1 MKKVVCF
8 IPIKDN
14 STRVL
19 KKNLRPFGRKPLFR
33 YVVDTVIKSNK
44 FDEVI
49 VDTDS
54 DEVKEYC
61 RNNSIGIIDRDPE
74 LSKDSAN
81 GNDLLKSWIET
92 KPNYDIYFQIFVT
105 SPFLKVDTI
114 NDCVDFM
121 KKTSEYDSIFTGA
134 EEYTWY
140 WFDNKPI
147 NYEPKV
153 LPRSQDAKPMVRET
167 TSLYGITKE
176 AFLKD
181 TSRVGRNPKI
191 YIVNQI
197 EAVDIDTELDFF
209 IAEQVYWKNNLRR

>member
-1 MKKVVCF
+1 M
-8 IPIKDN
+8 
-14 STRVL
+14 
-19 KKNLRPFGRKPLFR
+19 
-33 YVVDTVIKSNK
+33 
-44 FDEVI
+44 I

>member
-1 MKKVVCF
+1 MSRTACF
-8 IPIKDN
+8 IPIKNN
-14 STRVL
+14 STRVS
-19 KKNLRPFGRKPLFR
+19 KKNTRLFGNKSLFR

-44 FDEVI
+44 FDDI
-49 VDTDS
+49 FVDTDS
-54 DEVKEYC
+54 DEVKYYC
-61 RNNSIGIIDRDPE
+61 KDNSINIINRDPE

-92 KPNYDIYFQIFVT
+92 KPDYDIYFQIFVT
-105 SPFLKVDTI
+105 SPFLKVETI
-114 NDCVDFM
+114 NDCVDLM
-121 KKTSEYDSIFTGA
+121 KQNSEYDSVFTGV
-134 EEYTWY
+134 EEYTLY

-153 LPRSQDAKPMVRET
+153 LPRSQDAKPMIKET

-181 TSRVGRNPKI
+181 NSRIGRNPKI
-191 YIVNQI
+191 YLVNQI

-209 IAEQVYWKNNLRR
+209 LAEQIYYKNNLRG

>member
-1 MKKVVCF
+1 MNRTVCF

-19 KKNLRPFGRKPLFR
+19 KKNLRKFGRKLLFKH
-33 YVVDTVIKSNK
+33 VIDKVIESDK
-44 FDEVI
+44 FDDVF

-54 DEVKEYC
+54 VEVKEYC
-61 RNNSIGIIDRDPE
+61 GNNSINVIDRDPE

-81 GNDLLKSWIET
+81 GNDLLKSWVEM

-105 SPFLKVDTI
+105 SPFLKMDTI
-114 NDCVDFM
+114 NNCVDFM
-121 KKTSEYDSIFTGA
+121 KETSEYDSIFTGV

-153 LPRSQDAKPMVRET
+153 LPRSQDAKPVIRET

-176 AFLKD
+176 AFLLD
-181 TSRVGRNPKI
+181 NSRIGRNPKI

-209 IAEQVYWKNNLRR
+209 IAEQISYKNNLRG

>member
-1 MKKVVCF
+1 MNKTVCF

-19 KKNLRPFGRKPLFR
+19 KKNLRKFGRKPLFKH
-33 YVVDTVIKSNK
+33 VIDKVIESDK
-44 FDEVI
+44 FDDVF

-54 DEVKEYC
+54 VEVKEYC
-61 RNNSIGIIDRDPE
+61 GNNSINVIDRDPE

-81 GNDLLKSWIET
+81 GNDLLKSWVEM
-92 KPNYDIYFQIFVT
+92 KPDYDIYFQIFVT
-105 SPFLKVDTI
+105 SPFLKMDTI
-114 NDCVDFM
+114 NNCVDFM
-121 KKTSEYDSIFTGA
+121 KETSEYDSIFTGV

-153 LPRSQDAKPMVRET
+153 LPRSQDAKPMIRET
-167 TSLYGITKE
+167 TSLYGIKKE
-176 AFLKD
+176 AFLLD
-181 TSRVGRNPKI
+181 NSRIGRNPKI

-209 IAEQVYWKNNLRR
+209 IAEQISYKNNLGG

>member
-1 MKKVVCF
+1 MNRTVCF

-14 STRVL
+14 SIRVS
-19 KKNLRPFGRKPLFR
+19 KKNLRKFGRKPLFR
-33 YVVDTVIKSNK
+33 HVIDTVIKSDK
-44 FDEVI
+44 FDDI
-49 VDTDS
+49 FVDTDS
-54 DEVKEYC
+54 VEVKEYC
-61 RNNSIGIIDRDPE
+61 ENNSINVIDRDPE

-81 GNDLLKSWIET
+81 GNDLLKSWVEM

-105 SPFLKVDTI
+105 SPFLKIDTI

-121 KKTSEYDSIFTGA
+121 KETSEYDSIFTGV

-153 LPRSQDAKPMVRET
+153 LPRSQDAKPVIRET

-176 AFLKD
+176 AFLLD
-181 TSRVGRNPKI
+181 NSRIGRNPKI

-209 IAEQVYWKNNLRR
+209 IAEQISYKNNLRG

>member
-92 KPNYDIYFQIFVT
+92 KPNYDIYFQIFVKKICY
-105 SPFLKVDTI
+105 FLK
-114 NDCVDFM
+114 
-121 KKTSEYDSIFTGA
+121 
-134 EEYTWY
+134 
-140 WFDNKPI
+140 
-147 NYEPKV
+147 
-153 LPRSQDAKPMVRET
+153 
-167 TSLYGITKE
+167 
-176 AFLKD
+176 
-181 TSRVGRNPKI
+181 
-191 YIVNQI
+191 
-197 EAVDIDTELDFF
+197 FF
-209 IAEQVYWKNNLRR
+209 CI